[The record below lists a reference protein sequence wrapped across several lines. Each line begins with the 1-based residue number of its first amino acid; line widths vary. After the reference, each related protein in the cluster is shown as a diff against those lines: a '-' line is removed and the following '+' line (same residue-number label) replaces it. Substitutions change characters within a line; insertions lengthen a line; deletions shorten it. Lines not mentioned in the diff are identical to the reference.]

1 MSMLVQRLDAD
12 RAWKDAREV
21 GSMTREQVL
30 LGGIAVLAAGMAV
43 AAYPTLE
50 QRMVNP
56 GDRAPAFSVKT
67 ERGQIITPSDLGGKV
82 LVLNFWA
89 SWCQPCVQEFGDLN
103 KFAQEM
109 AGQGVI
115 VLGVSADLSEKA
127 YKRFIES
134 YQPAFETSRDPGG
147 NIAANYGTFA
157 YPETYVIDK
166 DGKVVKKIIGV
177 IDDWNGLRT
186 LVKSL

>member
-1 MSMLVQRLDAD
+1 
-12 RAWKDAREV
+12 
-21 GSMTREQVL
+21 MTRERVL
-30 LGGIAVLAAGMAV
+30 LGGIVALAAGMAV
-43 AAYPTLE
+43 AVYPTLE
-50 QRMVNP
+50 TRLVNP
-56 GDRAPAFSVKT
+56 GDSAPAFSVTT
-67 ERGQIITPSDLGGKV
+67 ERGMTITPTSFGGRV

-109 AGQGVI
+109 SGQGVV
-115 VLGVSADLSEKA
+115 VLGISADLSEKA
-127 YKRFIES
+127 YRRFLQS

-147 NIAANYGTFA
+147 SIAASYGTFA

-177 IDDWNGLRT
+177 IDDWNELRT
-186 LVKSL
+186 VVKSL